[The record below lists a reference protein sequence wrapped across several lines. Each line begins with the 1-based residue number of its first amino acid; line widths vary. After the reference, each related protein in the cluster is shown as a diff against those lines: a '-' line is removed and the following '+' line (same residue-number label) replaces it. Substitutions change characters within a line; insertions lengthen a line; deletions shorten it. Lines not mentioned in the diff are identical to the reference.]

1 MADIVAEAISIFN
14 DLSKGNKDLD
24 LASPINW
31 SYLLLLTPATEK
43 QADSVAALLR
53 QQGFTEVV
61 PMRDDGRQ
69 RSFLIHLSE
78 VKVHTVGSYADRMKE
93 LHDFAQRNGCER
105 VPLGSVDNS
114 NSHP

>member
-1 MADIVAEAISIFN
+1 MADIVAEAISFFN
-14 DLSKGNKDLD
+14 DLSKGNRDLD
-24 LASPINW
+24 LASPLNW
-31 SYLLLLTPATEK
+31 SYLLLLAPATEE
-43 QADSVAALLR
+43 QVYSVAALLR

-78 VKVHTVGSYADRMKE
+78 VKVHTVESYADRVKA
-93 LHDFAQRNGCER
+93 LHDFAQRNGCQR
-105 VPLGSVDNS
+105 VPFGGVDNS